1 MNSKFFEEKYL
12 DYVLVPS
19 GLILLGIYH
28 LWLLHIIVHHPT
40 RSVIGLN
47 SISRHQW
54 VLYIMRDPAKNG
66 ILGVQTIRNNLMA
79 STLLAT
85 IAITL
90 SSLISAIT
98 TRYYAHISFLLN
110 VPSPSTEGREEFIE
124 YVSEQLNRGCLYW
137 SLGLRAFYFA
147 FPLLLWI
154 FGAIAMFACSCLM
167 AILLYFL
174 DTASSCPK
182 YINNSN
188 ANKNTQK
195 SDVESLSL
203 LDHRDQRCTAAPHH
217 ATTVHRGPPDAATTA
232 SPAALPPQ
240 DMSSSSSK
248 SRTMGKQAD
257 LRQMLFKKLK
267 SQDNSCSS
275 PTQSETPPNHS
286 MQNETISIEPIDVDE
301 PIDVNDV
308 DEKID
313 VNDLDE

>member
-28 LWLLHIIVHHPT
+28 LWLLHIIIHHPT

-47 SISRHQW
+47 SISRHRW

-90 SSLISAIT
+90 SSLISAIVSSSSNLNYTIHTTKYLSVLICFLVAFFCNMQT

-188 ANKNTQK
+188 ANKGTHK
-195 SDVESLSL
+195 SDVESMGTDWSGNSNLHCSL
-203 LDHRDQRCTAAPHH
+203 LGNNKPHS
-217 ATTVHRGPPDAATTA
+217 TSTDN
-232 SPAALPPQ
+232 
-240 DMSSSSSK
+240 
-248 SRTMGKQAD
+248 
-257 LRQMLFKKLK
+257 LFT
-267 SQDNSCSS
+267 SAR
-275 PTQSETPPNHS
+275 
-286 MQNETISIEPIDVDE
+286 
-301 PIDVNDV
+301 
-308 DEKID
+308 
-313 VNDLDE
+313 